1 MAGKFAVFMS
11 FMCFFSVL
19 ISFPTIAII
28 KLFIITST
36 LMSIIVEIL
45 IRILTRT
52 NSV

>member
-1 MAGKFAVFMS
+1 MAGKLAVFMS

-19 ISFPTIAII
+19 ISSLTIAII
-28 KLFIITST
+28 QLFIITST